1 MRRRMVGK
9 RRLTLASAVR
19 RALLPAAAAPEPDS
33 DDDEADDRRR
43 DKGREAMSRE
53 VAMAVDMTLRPK
65 PVHGVQG
72 GGDPSSP
79 A

>member
-1 MRRRMVGK
+1 M
-9 RRLTLASAVR
+9 
-19 RALLPAAAAPEPDS
+19 LPAAAATEPDS
-33 DDDEADDRRR
+33 DDDKVDDRRR

-53 VAMAVDMTLRPK
+53 VAMAVDATLRPK
-65 PVHGVQG
+65 TVHGIQG